1 MAKYDTKIRRA
12 TAQRRAGRRFF
23 WQLGLLGVSFS
34 AGYLCAS
41 FYDYTR
47 LSAWVST
54 HVLATQSGSVSGK
67 PLIQEANLPK
77 PKFEFYTLLTQDQ
90 RTGTPIEGASV
101 VGTAAVAPAVPSPS
115 QPMDLTVTPAGGHAR
130 AILPV
135 PLLQETLVRAA
146 PVLANK
152 EAYLVQLASFRRQQD
167 AERMKA
173 SLIMKGFDANIAA
186 VTQQNINWY
195 RVIIGPYA
203 SRTDAQR
210 AQGSL
215 ARSERIMGMI
225 RKMDA

>member
-12 TAQRRAGRRFF
+12 TAKRQAGRRFF
-23 WQLGLLGVSFS
+23 SQLGLLFVSFS
-34 AGYLCAS
+34 GGYLCAS

-54 HVLATQSGSVSGK
+54 HVLATQPVPAADN
-67 PLIQEANLPK
+67 PLIQSAHLQK
-77 PKFEFYTLLTQDQ
+77 PKFEFYTLLTQEQ

-101 VGTAAVAPAVPSPS
+101 VGTPIVAPALPLPS
-115 QPMDLTVTPAGGHAR
+115 QPMDLTVTPSVGHAR

-152 EAYLVQLASFRRQQD
+152 EAYLLQLASFRRQQD

-186 VTQQNINWY
+186 VIQQNINWY